1 MWSFKSTPKRYV
13 VLFTSAIH
21 GIRICGQRML
31 PDDVESHFV
40 NQ

>member
-13 VLFTSAIH
+13 ILFTSAIH
-21 GIRICGQRML
+21 GMRICGQCML
-31 PDDVESHFV
+31 PDGVESHFV